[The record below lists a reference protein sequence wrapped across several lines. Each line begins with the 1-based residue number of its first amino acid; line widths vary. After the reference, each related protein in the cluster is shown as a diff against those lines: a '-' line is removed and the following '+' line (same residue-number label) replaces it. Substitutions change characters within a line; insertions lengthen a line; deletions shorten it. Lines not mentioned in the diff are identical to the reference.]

1 MSEQE
6 NIRILRASFDALSAG
21 DLDRWSSFQ
30 ADDYMA
36 DNSAAPGSLNK
47 EQARALQ
54 QGFLTAFPDLHIDVT
69 RTIAQGDYV
78 VVHWTTTGT
87 HTGPM
92 RTPSGNTVP
101 PTGKKGTVF
110 GSSTVE
116 IKNGKIARVWAFW
129 DTASLLTQLGLL
141 PPM

>member
-6 NIRILRASFDALSAG
+6 NIRILRASVNALNAG

-87 HTGPM
+87 QRGPCARLLETLSRPPAKKERYSAAAQLKSRM
-92 RTPSGNTVP
+92 ARSPGSGRSGIRP
-101 PTGKKGTVF
+101 R
-110 GSSTVE
+110 S
-116 IKNGKIARVWAFW
+116 
-129 DTASLLTQLGLL
+129 
-141 PPM
+141 